1 MTQHV
6 VIVDDQE
13 LNLRLLRSIA
23 NEISDVIVHP
33 FLSSAEALAWCEG
46 KDVDCFVLDYHMP
59 APDGL
64 AMVKILRG
72 MEAFAMVPI
81 VIVTAENEREVRY
94 RAFDAGANDFVQKPV
109 DYREMLARMTTL
121 LALRAAQKRLALQIG
136 SLEASL
142 LDSEERAREHAQR
155 LEVLWHIA
163 NNPTLRDDEL
173 VQAMLEQGAAGI
185 RPGQSFLG
193 LLGRIEGSE
202 IITDAMAGD
211 AGDGLGGGGVLRV
224 GNRTPVENTIIAATL
239 AAGGTRSWDDLQGSD
254 LSARTRKLGWRG
266 VISTHF
272 TAGGSTY
279 ALTFASVVPAA
290 KPFGVEDHAYIEVLS
305 TFFATHLQQQW
316 QALRIRHQLEHDSLT
331 GLRNRSRF
339 RSLGRGAFRPGAP
352 AAIAIVDLTG
362 FHELNEAHG
371 HLIGDA
377 VLVEVAA
384 ALAAEAQDDE
394 IVARVGGDSF
404 GIFFP
409 DAPSREWVID
419 RVARYGAVFD
429 VGIGIGDRE
438 GKETVRAAGGA
449 GIAFA
454 PSDATTFDELLF
466 RAEARAS
473 TALGGPDLSFP
484 AR

>member
-109 DYREMLARMTTL
+109 DYREMVARLSTL
-121 LALRAAQKRLALQIG
+121 LALRAAQKRLAMQIG

-193 LLGRIEGSE
+193 LLGRIEDPFGHHWE
-202 IITDAMAGD
+202 I
-211 AGDGLGGGGVLRV
+211 
-224 GNRTPVENTIIAATL
+224 
-239 AAGGTRSWDDLQGSD
+239 
-254 LSARTRKLGWRG
+254 
-266 VISTHF
+266 
-272 TAGGSTY
+272 
-279 ALTFASVVPAA
+279 A
-290 KPFGVEDHAYIEVLS
+290 KPLIPWPPADC
-305 TFFATHLQQQW
+305 
-316 QALRIRHQLEHDSLT
+316 
-331 GLRNRSRF
+331 
-339 RSLGRGAFRPGAP
+339 AP
-352 AAIAIVDLTG
+352 D
-362 FHELNEAHG
+362 
-371 HLIGDA
+371 
-377 VLVEVAA
+377 
-384 ALAAEAQDDE
+384 
-394 IVARVGGDSF
+394 GG
-404 GIFFP
+404 
-409 DAPSREWVID
+409 
-419 RVARYGAVFD
+419 
-429 VGIGIGDRE
+429 
-438 GKETVRAAGGA
+438 
-449 GIAFA
+449 
-454 PSDATTFDELLF
+454 
-466 RAEARAS
+466 
-473 TALGGPDLSFP
+473 
-484 AR
+484 